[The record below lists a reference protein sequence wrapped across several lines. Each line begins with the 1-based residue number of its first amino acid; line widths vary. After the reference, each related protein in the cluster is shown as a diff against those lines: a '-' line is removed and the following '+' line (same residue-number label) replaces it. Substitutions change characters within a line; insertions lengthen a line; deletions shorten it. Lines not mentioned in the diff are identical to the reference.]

1 MCSRKE
7 KSELKQEHN
16 LFRPQ
21 VYFQKK
27 DEIDA
32 LKADFEENGNGN
44 KSAYF
49 HDLIML
55 GLKAKNESN
64 GQRNDEADLLHSVS
78 RIESCLNDVQ
88 GRLLAME
95 DIASVKK
102 TLSQNNANLCRLE
115 EKLEDIRRKQSVHEK
130 VLANIYRFTLPKLFY
145 GSKALENGEYDALPE
160 RLKR

>member
-1 MCSRKE
+1 MKRDS
-7 KSELKQEHN
+7 N

-32 LKADFEENGNGN
+32 LKEDYQESGGNN

-55 GLKAKNESN
+55 GLKTKNEN
-64 GQRNDEADLLHSVS
+64 IGQSSDEAELLRCVS
-78 RIESCLNDVQ
+78 KIERCLDDMQ
-88 GRLLAME
+88 GKISDTD
-95 DIASVKK
+95 DIASVKRV
-102 TLSQNNANLCRLE
+102 LSQISSNLCRME
-115 EKLEDIRRKQSVHEK
+115 EKLEDIERKQSMHEK
-130 VLANIYRFTLPKLFY
+130 ALANIYRFTMPKLFY
-145 GSKALENGEYDALPE
+145 GSKALENGEYDELPE

>member
-1 MCSRKE
+1 M
-7 KSELKQEHN
+7 KQEHN

-55 GLKAKNESN
+55 GLKAKQESDS
-64 GQRNDEADLLHSVS
+64 QSVTENDILHSLS
-78 RIESCLNDVQ
+78 KIENCLDDVQ
-88 GRLLAME
+88 SKLSAID
-95 DIASVKK
+95 DIASIKK
-102 TLSQNNANLCRLE
+102 TMSKINANLCRLE

>member
-1 MCSRKE
+1 MKRDN
-7 KSELKQEHN
+7 N

-49 HDLIML
+49 NDLIML
-55 GLKAKNESN
+55 GLKAKQESDSPSVTE
-64 GQRNDEADLLHSVS
+64 NDILHSLS
-78 RIESCLNDVQ
+78 KIENCLDDVQ
-88 GRLLAME
+88 SKLSAID
-95 DIASVKK
+95 DIASIKK
-102 TLSQNNANLCRLE
+102 TMSKINENISRLD
-115 EKLEDIRRKQSVHEK
+115 EKLNNIERKQSIHEK

-145 GSKALENGEYDALPE
+145 GSKALENGEYDGLPE

>member
-1 MCSRKE
+1 MKRDN
-7 KSELKQEHN
+7 N

-55 GLKAKNESN
+55 GLKAKKKSN
-64 GQRNDEADLLHSVS
+64 DQHSDAEDLMHSIS
-78 RIESCLNDVQ
+78 RIESCLSDVQ
-88 GRLLAME
+88 SKLSAID
-95 DIASVKK
+95 DIISIKK
-102 TLSQNNANLCRLE
+102 TMSKINENISRLD
-115 EKLEDIRRKQSVHEK
+115 EKLNNIERKQSIHEK

-145 GSKALENGEYDALPE
+145 GSKALENGEYDGLPE

>member
-1 MCSRKE
+1 M
-7 KSELKQEHN
+7 KQDSN

-32 LKADFEENGNGN
+32 LKEDYQESGGNN

-55 GLKAKNESN
+55 GLKTKNEN
-64 GQRNDEADLLHSVS
+64 IGQSSDEVELLHCVS
-78 RIESCLNDVQ
+78 KIERCLDDMQ
-88 GRLLAME
+88 GKISDTD
-95 DIASVKK
+95 DIASVKR
-102 TLSQNNANLCRLE
+102 TLSQISASLCRVENRLKGI
-115 EKLEDIRRKQSVHEK
+115 EKKQMVHEK
-130 VLANIYRFTLPKLFY
+130 ALANIYRFTMPKLFY
-145 GSKALENGEYDALPE
+145 GSKALENGEYDELPE